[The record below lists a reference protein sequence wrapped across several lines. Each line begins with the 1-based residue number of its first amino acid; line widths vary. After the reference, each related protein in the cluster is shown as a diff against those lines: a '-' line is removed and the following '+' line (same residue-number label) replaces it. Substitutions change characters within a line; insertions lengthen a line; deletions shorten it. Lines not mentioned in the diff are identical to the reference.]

1 MAGKSGASSG
11 IARRIIEG
19 MCRLW
24 WQWNRLVALTWL
36 CITLAGKLVQYFIHT
51 LPRHFGEL
59 KRLMAGIGEKVLI
72 QQLRSMSVTEVGIA
86 TRHDRRYRLE
96 WNTGVRQ
103 LPSRIL
109 ARDRIAFA
117 MSASGRKLPF
127 KSM

>member
-72 QQLRSMSVTEVGIA
+72 PA
-86 TRHDRRYRLE
+86 TQHERDRGRHRD
-96 WNTGVRQ
+96 
-103 LPSRIL
+103 PSRPEIP
-109 ARDRIAFA
+109 ARVEYTKDGRPP
-117 MSASGRKLPF
+117 AS
-127 KSM
+127 